1 MPNFEDVVL
10 TADNLVKQY
19 GNFSAVKDI
28 SMQLRKGKSL
38 AIIGPNGAGKSTT
51 LKMIYATTV
60 ITAGHVEINGIDVE
74 TDPREAKRHIGVVM
88 QDDLL
93 DTSLNVVENMV
104 AHAILFD
111 IPWKLAKKKAESLLK
126 FVGLSNY
133 KNKEIHELSGGMR
146 RRLVLARALVN
157 NPELIILD
165 EPTTGLDIQSRH
177 VFWNKLEQLK
187 KNGVAILITSHY
199 GEEIERL
206 ADDVMI
212 INHGKMIVSGQTRLL
227 PAQQG
232 YKSIEE
238 MYLGLTGYTKE
249 REEIEQTF
257 S

>member
-1 MPNFEDVVL
+1 M
-10 TADNLVKQY
+10 
-19 GNFSAVKDI
+19 
-28 SMQLRKGKSL
+28 
-38 AIIGPNGAGKSTT
+38 
-51 LKMIYATTV
+51 
-60 ITAGHVEINGIDVE
+60 
-74 TDPREAKRHIGVVM
+74 
-88 QDDLL
+88 
-93 DTSLNVVENMV
+93 
-104 AHAILFD
+104 
-111 IPWKLAKKKAESLLK
+111 
-126 FVGLSNY
+126 
-133 KNKEIHELSGGMR
+133 SGGMR

-165 EPTTGLDIQSRH
+165 EPTTGLDIQSRY

-212 INHGKMIVSGQTRLL
+212 INHGEIIVSGQTRLL

>member
-1 MPNFEDVVL
+1 MSNFEDVVL
-10 TADNLVKQY
+10 TVDNLVKQY

-28 SMQLRKGKSL
+28 SMHLRKGKSL

-111 IPWKLAKKKAESLLK
+111 IPWKLAKKKAEGLLK

-187 KNGVAILITSHY
+187 KNGVALLITSHY